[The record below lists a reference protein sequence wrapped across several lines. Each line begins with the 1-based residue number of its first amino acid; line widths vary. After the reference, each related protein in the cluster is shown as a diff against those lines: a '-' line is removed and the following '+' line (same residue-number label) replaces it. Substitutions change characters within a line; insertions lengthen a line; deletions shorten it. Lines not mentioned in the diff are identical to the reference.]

1 MAQKNLLKG
10 FKRPGKIS
18 FEHDDLQ
25 PNYGRFIAEPF
36 EKGYGLTVGNSLRR
50 VLLSSIEGAAITA
63 IKIEGVP
70 HEFSTIT
77 GVYEDVTRII
87 LNLKKLRFKYDGEIS
102 KVLHIVKE
110 GSGELKG
117 LDFDVDPDIE
127 VMNKDLKIATLN
139 DSAKIDMEVQIERG
153 RGYVPSEVN
162 KLNTETVGVI
172 SIDSI
177 FSPVQKVNVK
187 VEDTRVSQRTDYDK
201 LILEI
206 WTDGSIKPDDALAQA
221 AKIIKDHMSIFIN
234 FEEEQEEEVE
244 VVDEGIEKMKVLLS
258 KSIDDIEFSVR
269 AYNTLKSLDISTLD
283 ELVKRTEDEVRKS
296 KHNSDIVL
304 KEIKTKLEAYHLSL
318 GLRIE

>member
-10 FKRPGKIS
+10 FKRPSKIS
-18 FEHDDLQ
+18 FEHDELQ

-36 EKGYGLTVGNSLRR
+36 ERGYGLTVGNSLRR

-70 HEFSTIT
+70 HEFSTID

-102 KVLHIVKE
+102 KVLHIVKD
-110 GSGELKG
+110 GPSELKG
-117 LDFDVDPDIE
+117 SDFNIDPDIE
-127 VMNKDLKIATLN
+127 VMNMDLKIATLN
-139 DSAKIDMEVQIERG
+139 DSARIDMEVQIERG
-153 RGYVPSEVN
+153 RGYVPSEIN

-177 FSPVQKVNVK
+177 FSPVLKVNVK
-187 VEDTRVSQRTDYDK
+187 VEDTRVAQRTDYDK

-206 WTDGSIKPDDALAQA
+206 WTDGSIRPDDALAQA

-244 VVDEGIEKMKVLLS
+244 VIDEGIEKMKVLLS

-283 ELVKRTEDEVRKS
+283 ELVKKTEDEVRKS
-296 KHNSDIVL
+296 KHISDVVI
-304 KEIKTKLEAYHLSL
+304 KEIKSKLEAYHLSL
-318 GLRIE
+318 GLKD

>member
-1 MAQKNLLKG
+1 MAPKNLLKG
-10 FKRPGKIS
+10 FKRPSKIS
-18 FEHDDLQ
+18 FEHDELE

-36 EKGYGLTVGNSLRR
+36 ERGYGLTVGNSLRR

-70 HEFSTIT
+70 HEFSTIP

-87 LNLKKLRFKYDGEIS
+87 LNLKKMRFKYEGEIP
-102 KVLHIVKE
+102 KVLHIIKE
-110 GSGELKG
+110 GAGILSGA
-117 LDFDVDPDIE
+117 DFDIDPDIQ
-127 VMNKDLKIATLN
+127 VMTKDQKIATLN
-139 DSAKIDMEVQIERG
+139 DASTIDMEVQIERG
-153 RGYVPSEVN
+153 RGYVPAEMN

-172 SIDSI
+172 PIDSI

-206 WTDGSIKPDDALAQA
+206 WTDGSISPDDSLAYA
-221 AKIIKDHMSIFIN
+221 AKIIKDHRSIFIN
-234 FEEEQEEEVE
+234 FKEEHEEEVE
-244 VVDEGIEKMKVLLS
+244 VIDEGIEKMKVLLS

-269 AYNTLKSLDISTLD
+269 AYNTLKSLDISLLED
-283 ELVKRTEDEVRKS
+283 LVKRTEDEVRKS
-296 KHNSDIVL
+296 KHSSDIVL

-318 GLRIE
+318 GLKD

>member
-10 FKRPGKIS
+10 FKRPTKIS
-18 FEHDDLQ
+18 FEHDELQ

-70 HEFSTIT
+70 HEFSTID

-110 GSGELKG
+110 GPSELKG
-117 LDFDVDPDIE
+117 SDFNTDPDIE

-139 DSAKIDMEVQIERG
+139 DSARIDMEIQIERG
-153 RGYVPSEVN
+153 RGYVPSEIN
-162 KLNTETVGVI
+162 KMNTETVGVI

-177 FSPVQKVNVK
+177 FSPVLKVNVK

-206 WTDGSIKPDDALAQA
+206 WTDGSIRPDDALAQA

-234 FEEEQEEEVE
+234 FEEEQEEEIE
-244 VVDEGIEKMKVLLS
+244 VIDEGIEKMKVLLS

-283 ELVKRTEDEVRKS
+283 ELVKKTEDEVRKS
-296 KHNSDIVL
+296 KHISDMVI
-304 KEIKTKLEAYHLSL
+304 KEIKSKLEAYHLSL
-318 GLRIE
+318 GLKD